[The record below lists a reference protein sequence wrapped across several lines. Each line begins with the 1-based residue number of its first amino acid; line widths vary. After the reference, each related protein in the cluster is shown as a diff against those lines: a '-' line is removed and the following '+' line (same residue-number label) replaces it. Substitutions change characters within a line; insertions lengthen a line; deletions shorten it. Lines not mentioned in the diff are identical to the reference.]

1 MRPPRKNLIQLRK
14 ARGLKQKDVARAV
27 GITTSFYG
35 MLELNARN
43 PSLELAIKISEFFG
57 AKVED
62 IFFEEQDHVL
72 LLGNCLRDMGLP
84 FYVKTDETK
93 TMEGCGKC

>member
-1 MRPPRKNLIQLRK
+1 MRQPRKNLIQLRK

-27 GITTSFYG
+27 GITTSYYG

-43 PSLELAIKISEFFG
+43 PSLELAIKISEFFR

-72 LLGNCLRDMGLP
+72 LLGNWLRDIGYSL
-84 FYVKTDETK
+84 
-93 TMEGCGKC
+93 